1 MDELRAFLFGITVAI
16 AIGPIAILILNI
28 GINRGFWL
36 AARCAAGAASADFT
50 YSVIALSIG
59 TVLVAALNEYE
70 IMFRAIASLVLI
82 VLGAWMAIR
91 ALRATGETRVADS
104 HDRFGFVTLYLLT
117 LVNPLT
123 ILIFLGFSGQ
133 LAFSGGF
140 TQILMLSFFIFA
152 GSLLIQIVLAAG
164 GAIVGRLLRNPKV
177 VRQLNIASG
186 VLITGFGVYGI
197 ARLI

>member
-28 GINRGFWL
+28 GINHGFLL
-36 AARCAAGAASADFT
+36 AARSAAGAASADFT

-59 TVLVAALNEYE
+59 TVLVAVLNEYE
-70 IMFRAIASLVLI
+70 IVFRAIASSVLI
-82 VLGAWMAIR
+82 ALGVWMTIKV
-91 ALRATGETRVADS
+91 LRAPREAKVADR
-104 HDRFGFVTLYLLT
+104 HGRFGFVILYFLT

-133 LAFSGGF
+133 LEFSGGF
-140 TQILMLSFFIFA
+140 AEILLLSFLIFA
-152 GSLLIQIVLAAG
+152 GSLLVQIVLAAG
-164 GAIVGRLLRNPKV
+164 GAAVSRLLRNPRV
-177 VRQLNIASG
+177 IRQLNIASG
-186 VLITGFGVYGI
+186 VLITGFGVYGV

>member
-36 AARCAAGAASADFT
+36 AARCASGAASADFT

-70 IMFRAIASLVLI
+70 IAFRTIASSVLVA
-82 VLGAWMAIR
+82 LGTWMTIKAFR
-91 ALRATGETRVADS
+91 TSGETRVADGQG
-104 HDRFGFVTLYLLT
+104 RFGFLTVYMLT

-133 LAFSGGF
+133 LEFSGVF
-140 TQILMLSFFIFA
+140 AKILLLSFLIFS
-152 GSLLIQIVLAAG
+152 GSLLVQIVLAAG
-164 GAIVGRLLRNPKV
+164 GAIVGRVLRNP
-177 VRQLNIASG
+177 RLIRHLNIASG
-186 VLITGFGVYGI
+186 VLITGFGVYGV
-197 ARLI
+197 ARLF